1 MKQNDKLKNALGD
14 KNTTINDDHEDN
26 DNNIL
31 DSLPHIFLITSRD
44 AVLFLHGPTG
54 QFL

>member
-26 DNNIL
+26 ENDTLDN
-31 DSLPHIFLITSRD
+31 LPHILLITSRD